1 LENIRIPVA
10 VLGATG
16 AVGQRFVQ
24 LLDRHPWFEVVALT
38 GSDRTVGRPY
48 GEACHWILPEPMP
61 GWARPLQVLP
71 TLPVPLDAPLAFSAL
86 PPAIA
91 LQAEPAYAQAGSV
104 VCSNASAFRAEP
116 DVPLLLPEVNPEHTA
131 LVHRQRRERGFRGFI
146 VTNPNCTGTGM
157 TIALKALQ
165 DAFGVKR
172 VFAVSLQALSGA
184 GYPGVPSLD
193 ILNNIIPFISG
204 EEEKVEQEPRK
215 MLGTFRQDGIVP
227 ADLTISAQ
235 TNRVAV
241 ADGHTVC
248 LSVEL
253 SAPPQDFGEI
263 ASALASYTAPP
274 ASRDLPSAPRPVI
287 RVMEEPDRPQ
297 PRLDVNTGGG
307 MTTVVGRLRPDPL
320 FHLRMVVLSH
330 NTIRGAAGASI
341 YNAELLV
348 KQGLIEATRALRP

>member
-1 LENIRIPVA
+1 

-24 LLDRHPWFEVVALT
+24 LLDRHPWIEVVALT
-38 GSDRTVGRPY
+38 GSDRAIGHSY
-48 GEACHWILPEPMP
+48 AEACHWILPAPMP
-61 GWARPLQVLP
+61 GWARKLQVLP
-71 TLPVPLDAPLAFSAL
+71 TLPVSWAVPLVFSAL
-86 PPAIA
+86 PSDVA
-91 LQAEPAYAQAGSV
+91 LQAEPAYARAGSV
-104 VCSNASAFRAEP
+104 VCSNASAFRDEP
-116 DVPLLLPEVNPEHTA
+116 DVPLILPEVNPEHTA
-131 LVHRQRRERGFRGFI
+131 LVHRQRRQRGFAGFI
-146 VTNPNCTGTGM
+146 VTNPNCTSTGM

-165 DAFGVKR
+165 DSFGVRR

-193 ILNNIIPFISG
+193 ILNNVIPYISG

-215 MLGTFRQDGIVP
+215 MLGVLNQDRIAP
-227 ADLTISAQ
+227 AGLVISAQ

-253 SAPPQDFGEI
+253 EAPPQDFREI
-263 ASALASYTAPP
+263 AKALVSYTAPDI
-274 ASRDLPSAPRPVI
+274 SRDLPSAPQPVI
-287 RVMEEPDRPQ
+287 QVMDEPDRPQ

-320 FHLRMVVLSH
+320 FHLKLVTLSH

-348 KQGLIEATRALRP
+348 KQGLVGSNGA